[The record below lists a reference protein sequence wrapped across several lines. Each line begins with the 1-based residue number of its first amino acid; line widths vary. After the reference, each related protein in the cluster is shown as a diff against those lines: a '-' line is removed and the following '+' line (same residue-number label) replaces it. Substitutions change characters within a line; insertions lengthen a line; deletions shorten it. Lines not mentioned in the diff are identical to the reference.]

1 MSDFMLMEPANQ
13 SLAELLGNGVKYVV
27 PRFQRDYS
35 WEQEQWEDLWTD
47 IQNLEQEGYHYMG
60 YIVLQRKSQY
70 DFEVIDGQQR
80 LVTLSLLVLA
90 AMQHIQQLVEKNED
104 VENNQERLKEI
115 TGRYIGSKDIVSLRV
130 SSRLTLN
137 RNNERFY
144 KDICSN
150 LRVPQSRGTTVTN
163 KLLSKA
169 FSFFCSK
176 EIGGRGEDIG
186 VFINQFSSRL
196 IFTKIVVQDSL
207 NAYKV
212 FETLNA
218 RGVQLSTPDLL
229 KNYIFSVVSQND
241 NVSDETLDDLDET
254 WSTILS
260 QLGGNNF
267 TDFVRYHHNSHRAF
281 STKRE
286 LFKSVRQLYTLPEQA
301 HGYLQSLLDT
311 APVYASLSEP
321 YDEWWQRDGGR
332 YRDAIHFLEG
342 LKLFRIRQPYTVLM
356 AAFQKFQP
364 DEFIKTLKYLYF
376 LSIRYNVICRY
387 SANEQE
393 KRYNNISMQISSGKF
408 QRASHVKNSSDYR
421 AIYPTDE
428 AFKNAFEYSKMPSRR
443 SSKKIRFLLADIE
456 SRSGQRVNYLD
467 TTLEHI
473 CPYNPDQGWYQYFG
487 EGANDIANRL
497 GNMVLL
503 QQDDLGRTDFATK
516 KACYRDTPFALTKK
530 VAGYEDWDLPN
541 LNRHQSWLADQAV
554 RAWRVDWSASFK

>member
-13 SLAELLGNGVKYVV
+13 SLAELLGTGVKYVV

-35 WEQEQWEDLWTD
+35 WEQEQWEDLWAD
-47 IQNLEQEGYHYMG
+47 IQNLEREGCHYMG
-60 YIVLQRKSQY
+60 YIVLQRKSQH

-90 AMQHIQQLVEKNED
+90 AMRHIGQLVDKDEE

-115 TGRYIGSKDIVSLRV
+115 ARRYIGSKDIVSLRAR
-130 SSRLTLN
+130 SKLTLN

-150 LRVPQSRGTTVTN
+150 LRVPQSRGTTATN
-163 KLLSKA
+163 RLLGKA
-169 FSFFCSK
+169 FNFFCSK
-176 EIGGRGEDIG
+176 EMGDRGENIAA
-186 VFINQFSSRL
+186 FINRFSSKL
-196 IFTKIVVQDSL
+196 VFTKIVVQDSL

-241 NVSDETLDDLDET
+241 NVPDETLDDLDET
-254 WSTILS
+254 WSIILS

-286 LFKSVRQLYTLPEQA
+286 LFKSVRRLYTLPEQA
-301 HGYLQSLLDT
+301 HGYLQSLLEA

-321 YDEWWQRDGGR
+321 YDEWWQQDGGR
-332 YRDAIHFLEG
+332 YRDAVHFLEG
-342 LKLFRIRQPYTVLM
+342 LKLFGIRQSYTVLM
-356 AAFQKFQP
+356 AAFQQFQP
-364 DEFIKTLKYLYF
+364 DEFIKTLKYIYN
-376 LSIRYNVICRY
+376 LSIRYNVICGY

-393 KRYNNISMQISSGKF
+393 KRYNNLSMMISFGEF
-408 QRASHVKNSSDYR
+408 QRAHHVKNSPDYQ
-421 AIYPTDE
+421 AIYPADE
-428 AFKNAFEYSKMPSRR
+428 TFRNAFEHFKMPSRC

-456 SRSGQRVNYLD
+456 SRSGQRVNYLN
-467 TTLEHI
+467 TTLELV
-473 CPYNPDQGWYQYFG
+473 CPYNPDHDWHQYFG
-487 EGANDIANRL
+487 EGANDIADRL

-503 QQDDLGRTDFATK
+503 QQDDLGHTDFATK
-516 KACYRDTPFALTKK
+516 KACYRDTPFTLAKK
-530 VAGYEDWDLPN
+530 VAGYEDWDLTT
-541 LNRHQSWLADQAV
+541 LNHHQSWLADQAASV
-554 RAWRVDWSASFK
+554 WRVD

>member
-60 YIVLQRKSQY
+60 YIVLQRKGQN

-90 AMQHIQQLVEKNED
+90 TMQHIQQLIKNNED
-104 VENNQERLKEI
+104 MENNQERLKEI

-150 LRVPQSRGTTVTN
+150 LRAPQSRGITLTN
-163 KLLSKA
+163 RLLSEA
-169 FSFFCSK
+169 FSFFCDK
-176 EIGGRGEDIG
+176 DIGDHGEDIG
-186 VFINQFSSRL
+186 AFINQFSSRL

-229 KNYIFSVVSQND
+229 KNYIFSVVSQNND
-241 NVSDETLDDLDET
+241 VPDETLDDLDET

-267 TDFVRYHHNSHRAF
+267 TDFVRYHHNSHRPF

-311 APVYASLSEP
+311 APVYSSLYEP
-321 YDEWWQRDGGR
+321 YDEWWQRDDGK

-342 LKLFRIRQPYTVLM
+342 LKLFGIRQPYTVLM

-364 DEFIKTLKYLYF
+364 DEFIKTLKYIYC
-376 LSIRYNVICRY
+376 LSIRYNVICGY

-393 KRYNNISMQISSGKF
+393 KRYNNISVKISNNEY
-408 QRASHVKNSSDYR
+408 QRASHVKNSPDYQ
-421 AIYPTDE
+421 AVYPADE
-428 AFKNAFEYSKMPSRR
+428 AFRNAFEYYKMPSRR

-456 SRSGQRVNYLD
+456 TSMGQRVHYLE
-467 TTLEHI
+467 TTLEHV
-473 CPYNPDQGWYQYFG
+473 CPYNPDQDWHHYFG
-487 EGANDIANRL
+487 EGANDISDRL

-503 QQDDLGRTDFATK
+503 QQDELGRTDFATK
-516 KACYRDTPFALTKK
+516 KSCYQATPFILAKK
-530 VAGYEDWDLPN
+530 VAEYENWDLPN
-541 LNRHQSWLADQAV
+541 LNSYQSWLADQAMRV
-554 RAWRVDWSASFK
+554 WRVD

>member
-13 SLAELLGNGVKYVV
+13 SLAELLGTGVKYVV

-35 WEQEQWEDLWTD
+35 WEQEQWEDLWAD
-47 IQNLEQEGYHYMG
+47 IQNLEREGYHYMG
-60 YIVLQRKSQY
+60 YIVLQRKSQH

-90 AMQHIQQLVEKNED
+90 AMRHIGQLVDKDGE

-115 TGRYIGSKDIVSLRV
+115 AGRYIGSKDIISLRV

-137 RNNERFY
+137 RNNDHLY

-150 LRVPQSRGTTVTN
+150 LRVPQSRGGMVTN
-163 KLLSKA
+163 RLLGRA
-169 FSFFCSK
+169 FRFFCNK
-176 EIGGRGEDIG
+176 KTGACGEDIAA
-186 VFINQFSSRL
+186 FITRFSSRL

-241 NVSDETLDDLDET
+241 NVPDETLDDLDET
-254 WSTILS
+254 WSIILG

-321 YDEWWQRDGGR
+321 YDEWWQRDDGR
-332 YRDAIHFLEG
+332 CRDAVHFLEG

-356 AAFQKFQP
+356 AAFQQFQP
-364 DEFIKTLKYLYF
+364 DEFIKTLKYIYS
-376 LSIRYNVICRY
+376 LSIRYNVICGY

-393 KRYNNISMQISSGKF
+393 KRYNNIAMRISCGKF
-408 QRASHVKNSSDYR
+408 QRASHVKNSPDYQ
-421 AIYPTDE
+421 AIYPADE
-428 AFKNAFEYSKMPSRR
+428 TFRNAFEYYKMPSRR

-467 TTLEHI
+467 TTLEHV
-473 CPYNPDQGWYQYFG
+473 CPYNPDQDWHQYFG
-487 EGANDIANRL
+487 EGANDIADRL

-516 KACYRDTPFALTKK
+516 KPVTVTLRSLWLKR
-530 VAGYEDWDLPN
+530 LPGMETGTC
-541 LNRHQSWLADQAV
+541 RP
-554 RAWRVDWSASFK
+554 